1 MDMLSTSTRRDE
13 SAARDRDVIN
23 QRLREL
29 GIQNPYIHIANGT
42 KQSTT
47 DHTDPA
53 NQYALDDLVGSY
65 GIMPLGSLAIVD
77 IDTRS
82 LMPDDLREWI
92 EANPTLTVESPH
104 EGRHLY
110 FDATGDIGDSYEDWG
125 ELRADGCYVVGP
137 GSSIDHEGCGGCAYS
152 GEGRYEIIANRPIAT
167 VDGGTLREFMDLST
181 GEAVPTYEIDT
192 DGEDTTLTR
201 VYPNVDRAK
210 EAKHGDRFTALW
222 NGEYRE
228 VGHVADDG
236 SADRSTAEAE
246 LVMRLAFWLHKKRS
260 DVANAMDRACRENPR
275 TGDGQAR
282 KWLARRD
289 GYRDSTLDL
298 ISEVDNTYEGSVGV
312 PGWRPDVSKI
322 TSERV
327 LDAVLDLGLATSAE
341 ITEHESVDRSRRQV
355 RRALSTYKAT
365 GVVSEV
371 RDGRRILYYGLDG
384 SFLTDEQREFVAR
397 RKD

>member
-1 MDMLSTSTRRDE
+1 
-13 SAARDRDVIN
+13 
-23 QRLREL
+23 
-29 GIQNPYIHIANGT
+29 
-42 KQSTT
+42 
-47 DHTDPA
+47 
-53 NQYALDDLVGSY
+53 
-65 GIMPLGSLAIVD
+65 
-77 IDTRS
+77 
-82 LMPDDLREWI
+82 
-92 EANPTLTVESPH
+92 
-104 EGRHLY
+104 
-110 FDATGDIGDSYEDWG
+110 
-125 ELRADGCYVVGP
+125 
-137 GSSIDHEGCGGCAYS
+137 
-152 GEGRYEIIANRPIAT
+152 
-167 VDGGTLREFMDLST
+167 MDLST

-260 DVANAMDRACRENPR
+260 DVANAMDRACREHPR

-298 ISEVDNTYEGSVGV
+298 ISEVDNTYEGSVGL

-384 SFLTDEQREFVAR
+384 SFLSDEQREFVAR